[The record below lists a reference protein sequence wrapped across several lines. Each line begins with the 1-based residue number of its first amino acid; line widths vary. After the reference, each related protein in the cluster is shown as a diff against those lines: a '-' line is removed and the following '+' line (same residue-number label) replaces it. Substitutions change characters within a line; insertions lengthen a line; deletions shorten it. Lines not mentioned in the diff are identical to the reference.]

1 MRIVFVQLKS
11 SDTSESCNIS
21 FHKVSNTINSINP
34 LKYSLH
40 YSKAVLVK
48 VADVTASM
56 GGRASWGCKTGILVD
71 CVHCFSL
78 HCQKICVKRLGVL
91 FLKCPHS
98 VSLAFV
104 NVVEKEQMFPVCQ
117 CFLCASVCP
126 VAWPTLNI
134 HSYPSVS
141 AGGQFQDLRTPKFT
155 DA

>member
-40 YSKAVLVK
+40 YSKLSSSK
-48 VADVTASM
+48 WLM
-56 GGRASWGCKTGILVD
+56 WWHQWWGGIPGMQDWHPGALCS
-71 CVHCFSL
+71 
-78 HCQKICVKRLGVL
+78 L
-91 FLKCPHS
+91 FLSTLSKNLCEKTWSLIFKVSSSSFTCFCKCS
-98 VSLAFV
+98 WERA
-104 NVVEKEQMFPVCQ
+104 NVVCLSMFPRT
-117 CFLCASVCP
+117 SVCP

-134 HSYPSVS
+134 YRHPSVS
-141 AGGQFQDLRTPKFT
+141 AEGQFQDLRTPKFM